1 MKPNLFYSL
10 FFLFLLLNIPD
21 CQSQLLKK
29 LKTAVTQAAE
39 QGLQKKPNQELDS
52 VPEDDQES
60 QKQAENKIGNFLKGG
75 EKIPVADVYNFNT
88 NVIYAMETVS
98 DGKPV
103 KMDYSLWFSSNE
115 NYMGMVVENFKT
127 ETDQN
132 SQMPGILTIL
142 DEGNQAMIII
152 MEEQKIVQLMSM
164 ESIKKMAKDIKEE
177 GLKDNKTEAY
187 KVQKTGKSKK
197 ILGYTADEYQSQT
210 DDGKITYWITQDLKF
225 YQKNMFYSMNQ
236 SMGGNNFELPD
247 YAQGFLL
254 EMHFVGTAKENI
266 GDTMTMTIKDIQ
278 KKNKTITMADYQR
291 MNLSGLMKN

>member
-1 MKPNLFYSL
+1 MKTHKFYSL
-10 FFLFLLLNIPD
+10 FFLFMFLTIPN

-29 LKTAVTQAAE
+29 LKTAVTQATE
-39 QGLQKKPNQELDS
+39 QGLQKKSSQESDS
-52 VPEDDQES
+52 VTEGDQES
-60 QKQAENKIGNFLKGG
+60 EKQTESKISNFLKGG
-75 EKIPVADVYNFNT
+75 EKIPVADAYNFNT

-103 KMDYSLWFSSNE
+103 NMDYSLWFSSNE
-115 NYMGMVVENFKT
+115 SYMGMAVENTKT

-132 SQMPGILTIL
+132 NQMPGMLTIL

-152 MEEQKIVQLMSM
+152 MEEQKVAQLMSM
-164 ESIKKMAKDIKEE
+164 ESMKKMAKDIKEE
-177 GLKDNKTEAY
+177 DLKDNKTDAY

-197 ILGYTADEYQSQT
+197 ILGYTADEFQSQT
-210 DDGKITYWITQDLKF
+210 DDGKINYWITQDIKF

-236 SMGGNNFELPD
+236 SMGGNNFELPE
-247 YAQGFLL
+247 YEQGFLL
-254 EMHFVGTAKENI
+254 EMYFVGTAKDNI

-278 KKNKTITMADYQR
+278 KKNKTITMADYRR